1 MCLILAQ
8 LRLSGQKYVD
18 YYKGDTLIKADKN
31 TYSIRYTDLS
41 KNRCAYI
48 YIDNVNNRKTN
59 IKGLMYVFNLQDRKV
74 FSDVIR
80 DNFTQE
86 ELKTMYKEMKAILVT
101 YPSIDCRVAFT
112 FGVSVNKYT
121 ERIETFM
128 VDFCDT
134 PCRRNI
140 SLKKIERMENQLR
153 ERVKF
158 KLFEGRRQ
166 FLQDAEVFRH
176 DFIRIYFHEVIDD
189 FGSL

>member
-8 LRLSGQKYVD
+8 LRLSGQKYID
-18 YYKGDTLIKADKN
+18 YYKGDTLIKADRN
-31 TYSIRYTDLS
+31 TYTIRYSKLGEGLS
-41 KNRCAYI
+41 AYI
-48 YIDNVNNRKTN
+48 YIDNVNNRNTN
-59 IKGLMYVFNLQDRKV
+59 VKGLMYVFNLQDRKV

-80 DNFTQE
+80 DNFTQD
-86 ELKTMYKEMKAILVT
+86 ELKAMYKDYRAILKT
-101 YPSIDCRVAFT
+101 YPYIDYRVAFT

-176 DFIRIYFHEVIDD
+176 DFIRIYFHEVIDN